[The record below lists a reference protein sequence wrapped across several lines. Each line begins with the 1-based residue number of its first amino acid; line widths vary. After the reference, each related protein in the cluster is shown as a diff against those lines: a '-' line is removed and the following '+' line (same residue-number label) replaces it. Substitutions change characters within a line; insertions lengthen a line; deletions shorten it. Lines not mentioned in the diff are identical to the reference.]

1 MKEPSPRLRR
11 VNSTLLHAVAEIVH
25 HLKDPRLEF
34 VTITAV
40 EATPDLRTA
49 HVFYSVLGD
58 DEARTEAAAGL
69 EAASGHIRKEVGEQ
83 VRLKY
88 TPRLVFEPDVG
99 IEEGIKIDRLL
110 RRLEDT

>member
-11 VNSTLLHAVAEIVH
+11 VNSTLLHAIAEIVH

-58 DEARTEAAAGL
+58 DDARTGAAAGL
-69 EAASGHIRKEVGEQ
+69 EAAAGHVRKEVGEQ

-88 TPRLVFEPDVG
+88 TPKLVFEPDTG
-99 IEEGIKIDRLL
+99 IEEGLKIDRLL
-110 RRLEDT
+110 RGLEET